1 MPLFE
6 NFAHYLA
13 YLATDQETFRDLR
26 ASFNGVLVPGTIAAW
41 QRQGTGGFVLSLSA
55 TEAAPPYVIDP
66 RFPLFQQRLPAAK
79 QSHLALADIF
89 EDPALIQTL
98 HDPAPE
104 QFPDARLESLA
115 RAWVAFNL
123 GYGQTSNE
131 KFDKYAKRL
140 GEEIPEPTD
149 ARAPE
154 LILAPY
160 FVAKGQHDRWWDRS
174 KRLFL
179 ETRSAADGVDCARVT
194 AAENVYVLDELLND
208 VPAENLVVWVSGM
221 DEYKATTQEL
231 ATYRAA
237 LTAGNKRG
245 HRIFALYGA
254 FFSVLQASAGLDGA
268 AHGVGFSEHRDWRE
282 LPQSGAPV
290 ARYYMPRWHRYVP
303 VDLAQTLWLLDRSLC
318 ECACPHCNV
327 QQPNEMSYHDLMKH
341 SVWCRQKEID
351 VWSVEPMIS
360 TAATALSAEYAE
372 SLEKI
377 SNLDLLPA
385 VRARAL
391 YLISHIPRWTAALA

>member
-1 MPLFE
+1 MSLFAK
-6 NFAHYLA
+6 FAHYLA
-13 YLATDQETFRDLR
+13 YLATDQETFRALR
-26 ASFNGVLVPGTIAAW
+26 ESYNGVLVPGTIAAW

-66 RFPLFQQRLPAAK
+66 RFPLFQQTLPAAK

-89 EDPALIQTL
+89 EDPTL
-98 HDPAPE
+98 VQAVRDPAPE
-104 QFPDARLESLA
+104 QFPDVRLQSLA
-115 RAWVAFNL
+115 RAWVEFNL

-160 FVAKGQHDRWWDRS
+160 FVAKGKDDPWWDRS
-174 KRLFL
+174 KQLFL
-179 ETRSAADGVDCARVT
+179 ETCSAADDVDCARVT
-194 AAENVYVLDELLND
+194 AAEDVYALNELLTD
-208 VPAENLVVWVSGM
+208 VPAENLAVWVSGL
-221 DEYKATTQEL
+221 DEYKATVDEL

-237 LTAGNKRG
+237 LTAGSAHG
-245 HRIFALYGA
+245 HHIFALYGA
-254 FFSVLQASAGLDGA
+254 FFSVLQASVGLDGA

-303 VDLAQTLWLLDRSLC
+303 VDFAQTLWVLDRSLC
-318 ECACPHCNV
+318 ECVCPHCNE
-327 QQPNEMSYHDLMKH
+327 QQPNAMSYHDLMKH
-341 SVWCRQKEID
+341 SVWSRQKEID
-351 VWSVEPMIS
+351 EWAVEPAIK
-360 TAATALSAEYAE
+360 TAADALGTEYGE

-377 SNLDLLPA
+377 SNLSLLPA
-385 VRARAL
+385 VRTRAL
-391 YLISHIPRWTAALA
+391 DLISHLPRWAAALA